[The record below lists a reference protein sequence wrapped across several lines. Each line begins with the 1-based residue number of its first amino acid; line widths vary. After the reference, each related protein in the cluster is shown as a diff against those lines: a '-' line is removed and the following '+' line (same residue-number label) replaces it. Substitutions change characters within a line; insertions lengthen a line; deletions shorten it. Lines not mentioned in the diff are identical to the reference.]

1 MIMSSIDVL
10 LEEYKILSE
19 VGEKYFD
26 RLYQTLYFAI
36 IFYGAILAFMQ
47 SNTTLELW
55 YIMFCYFLPIGTY
68 LFGLFYAYNS
78 YVITRQG
85 FCMIELEMRI
95 REEFLYDNGKSGFTG
110 WNIISKKYGGGYILA
125 YGTSLIFFVIAPIF
139 DYCFGIV
146 KCQFKIINAF
156 TQYKIFNYLYGIFP
170 IIFYITYIIFMI
182 IIISNIVHMYKMIQC
197 KMK

>member
-1 MIMSSIDVL
+1 MSMSSIDVL

-68 LFGLFYAYNS
+68 FFGLFYAYNS
-78 YVITRQG
+78 YVIMRQG
-85 FCMIELEMRI
+85 F
-95 REEFLYDNGKSGFTG
+95 
-110 WNIISKKYGGGYILA
+110 
-125 YGTSLIFFVIAPIF
+125 
-139 DYCFGIV
+139 
-146 KCQFKIINAF
+146 
-156 TQYKIFNYLYGIFP
+156 
-170 IIFYITYIIFMI
+170 
-182 IIISNIVHMYKMIQC
+182 
-197 KMK
+197 